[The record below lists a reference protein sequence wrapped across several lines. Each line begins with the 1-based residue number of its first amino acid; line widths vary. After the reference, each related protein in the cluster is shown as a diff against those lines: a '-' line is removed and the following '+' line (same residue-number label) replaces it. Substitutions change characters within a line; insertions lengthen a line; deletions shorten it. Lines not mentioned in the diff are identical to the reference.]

1 MAVRLHPGKLGL
13 LSTRLATFFIQSD
26 PGPIFSLKT
35 ITQRSFRTFFR
46 THHHSYL
53 IVQSTAH
60 LAKALILVR

>member
-26 PGPIFSLKT
+26 PGPIL
-35 ITQRSFRTFFR
+35 FRTFFR

-53 IVQSTAH
+53 IAQSTAH